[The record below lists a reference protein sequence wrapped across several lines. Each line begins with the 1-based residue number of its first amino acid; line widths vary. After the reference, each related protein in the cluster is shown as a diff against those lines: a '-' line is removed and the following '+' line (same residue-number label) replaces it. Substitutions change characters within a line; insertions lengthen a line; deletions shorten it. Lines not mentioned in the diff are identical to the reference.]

1 MVTDSDPELILSI
14 QRMKQKDR
22 EIQWSQSSWLDIITQ
37 WPTVYSLKQMKKVMK
52 HTFKKS

>member
-1 MVTDSDPELILSI
+1 METDSDPELISSI
-14 QRMKQKDR
+14 QRMRQKDR

-52 HTFKKS
+52 YTLEKS

>member
-1 MVTDSDPELILSI
+1 METDSDPELILSI